1 MVDCSPSDKFLC
13 NEMYL
18 LAASA
23 FTKFEKHKFSY
34 RRQDRRT
41 LNARYRRIMD
51 RSKERFN
58 VEIMRSKKNSTF
70 NYMLSALLYFFAKWT
85 HKVNLIDNR
94 KYADKGQIMYVGL
107 AFWHLSKKC
116 FVIFWWFWKPLMG
129 NTWPRTLPHETSWP
143 QYHASFSF
151 LKTNV

>member
-1 MVDCSPSDKFLC
+1 MKCICLRRWLLQNLRNIKFL
-13 NEMYL
+13 
-18 LAASA
+18 
-23 FTKFEKHKFSY
+23 T
-34 RRQDRRT
+34 DG
-41 LNARYRRIMD
+41 RIGGLSMPD
-51 RSKERFN
+51 IGGSWTGQKKDLMLKLWGAKKTALSTTCYQRSC
-58 VEIMRSKKNSTF
+58 I
-70 NYMLSALLYFFAKWT
+70 FFAKWT

-151 LKTNV
+151 FLKLTYN